1 MGTII
6 IEVDEN
12 INLKIKT
19 KTLEEAIEHIK
30 KIKYEKKFTAV
41 KLKTKDFKFN
51 REEAESR

>member
-19 KTLEEAIEHIK
+19 KTLEEAIDYIK
-30 KIKYEKKFTAV
+30 NVKYEKKFKAV
-41 KLKTKDFKFN
+41 KLKTKDFK
-51 REEAESR
+51 EAESR